1 MTFHSIG
8 SRRARSHASRPRE
21 QRGVV
26 LFIALIVMVA
36 LSLAGIAL
44 IRSTDTTGI
53 VAGNLA
59 FKQAAMSALDRSVE
73 SAVNGLWDM
82 ALDKTADAT
91 GPAGQNYFACVQAV
105 GGGCIAAGA
114 AIPQIP
120 KALDPG
126 TFSAASFTGA
136 PWNLRTNLV
145 DGGTGDSG
153 GNRSYYMVERMC
165 LNPGLPLAP
174 NCNLSSAAFGADPG
188 TEHYF
193 GLIRPGDAYYRITI
207 RVEGPRNTVTYA
219 QAILQ

>member
-8 SRRARSHASRPRE
+8 SRQVRSHASRRRE

-44 IRSTDTTGI
+44 IRSTDTAGI

-59 FKQAAMSALDRSVE
+59 FKQAAISAVDRSVE
-73 SAVNGLWDM
+73 TAIHALFDIAAVP
-82 ALDKTADAT
+82 DKTADWT
-91 GPAGQNYFACVQAV
+91 PQNYFACVQSIA
-105 GGGCIAAGA
+105 GGCIAASTD
-114 AIPQIP
+114 IPPIP
-120 KALDPG
+120 DALDPA
-126 TFSAASFTGA
+126 TFTLARFTGTKGMNA
-136 PWNLRTNLV
+136 TLV
-145 DGGTGDSG
+145 PADGA
-153 GNRSYYMVERMC
+153 GNNVYYVIERMC
-165 LNPGLPLAP
+165 LNAGTPVATAP
-174 NCNLSSAAFGADPG
+174 ALCNLSSAAFGADPG

-193 GLIRPGDAYYRITI
+193 GLIRPADPYYRLTV